1 MARSFSLQMLSRQ
14 TQSQPLTEMTE
25 GGDSSTPD
33 PDEPD
38 VGPEVRSEYESM
50 ASSKEEVPEE
60 YIPKAIMFNLAGM
73 LNFGMS
79 DISVWPPSEFK

>member
-33 PDEPD
+33 PDKPD
-38 VGPEVRSEYESM
+38 VGPEVRSKYESM
-50 ASSKEEVPEE
+50 ASSKEEPEE
-60 YIPKAIMFNLAGM
+60 NIPKAIMFNLAGM
-73 LNFGMS
+73 SNFGMS
-79 DISVWPPSEFK
+79 DIYRRLIF